1 MIIIKRMEDIAR
13 VRDNAIK
20 PYIIDYFKYLIKTY
34 CVNDSIEAV
43 GAIYYFESIDDF
55 MEYQAIGL
63 SVPITESRFEWIEEI
78 GHGYSNG
85 CIVLNNDKAI
95 NIIAKT
101 ALFQE
106 RMYI

>member
-20 PYIIDYFKYLIKTY
+20 PYITDYFKYLKKTY
-34 CVNDSIEAV
+34 CASDSIEAV

-63 SVPITESRFEWIEEI
+63 SVPITENRFEWIEEI

-106 RMYI
+106 RMYV

>member
-1 MIIIKRMEDIAR
+1 MK
-13 VRDNAIK
+13 
-20 PYIIDYFKYLIKTY
+20 
-34 CVNDSIEAV
+34 
-43 GAIYYFESIDDF
+43 
-55 MEYQAIGL
+55 YQAIGL

-85 CIVLNNDKAI
+85 CIVLNNEKAI

-106 RMYI
+106 RI

>member
-1 MIIIKRMEDIAR
+1 MIIIKQIEDITR
-13 VRDNAIK
+13 VRDNDIK
-20 PYIIDYFKYLIKTY
+20 PYITDYFKYLIKAY
-34 CVNDSIEAV
+34 CANDSIEDV

-106 RMYI
+106 RMYV

>member
-1 MIIIKRMEDIAR
+1 MIIITTIEDISKI
-13 VRDNAIK
+13 RDNAIK
-20 PYIIDYFKYLIKTY
+20 PYITDFFKYLINAY
-34 CVNDSIEAV
+34 CANDSIEAV
-43 GAIYYFESIDDF
+43 GAIYYFENMNDF

-63 SVPITESRFEWIEEI
+63 SSPITESRFEWIEEI

-101 ALFQE
+101 GLFQE
-106 RMYI
+106 RI

>member
-1 MIIIKRMEDIAR
+1 MIIISRLEDVSKI
-13 VRDNAIK
+13 RDKDIK
-20 PYIIDYFKYLIKTY
+20 PYITDYVNYLIQTY
-34 CVNDSIEAV
+34 CANDSIEAV

-106 RMYI
+106 RMYV